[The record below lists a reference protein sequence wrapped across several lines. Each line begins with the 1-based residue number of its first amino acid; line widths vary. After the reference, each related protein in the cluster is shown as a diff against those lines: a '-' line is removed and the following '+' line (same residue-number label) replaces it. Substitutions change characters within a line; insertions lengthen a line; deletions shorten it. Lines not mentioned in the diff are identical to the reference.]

1 MLLRHAASEK
11 SLAFSGLH
19 FIHLEIDRCFPGL
32 SMISNVTFSWC
43 VKAKVLVTQLC
54 LTLPDPVD
62 CSPPG
67 SSVHEI
73 LQTRILDWV
82 VIPLP
87 GIFLGSNQGLLH
99 CRQILSHLSHQM
111 RQHVGDQLFVCLKQF
126 VCNLAGRIKRMLI

>member
-1 MLLRHAASEK
+1 MALVLLRHAASEK

-82 VIPLP
+82 VIPFAGDLP
-87 GIFLGSNQGLLH
+87 GIEPGSPALQADTFPSEPPNEAACGGPAI
-99 CRQILSHLSHQM
+99 CMPEAIC
-111 RQHVGDQLFVCLKQF
+111 V
-126 VCNLAGRIKRMLI
+126 